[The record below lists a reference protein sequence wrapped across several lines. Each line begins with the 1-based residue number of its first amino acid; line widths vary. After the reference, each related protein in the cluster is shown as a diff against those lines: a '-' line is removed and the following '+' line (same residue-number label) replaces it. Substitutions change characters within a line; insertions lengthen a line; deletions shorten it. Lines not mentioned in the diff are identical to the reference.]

1 MGRPTTPAIGI
12 RPGAEAPPK
21 PAPVA
26 LPGASS
32 LRDVF
37 TKDGLSVER
46 SVLLLEVVARSVAAQ
61 RGGSSGQPH
70 GALTPEH
77 VRFDRPKA
85 GGKVTIVAPDAL
97 PLDPQTL
104 AYYRAPEYDQ
114 NTITAQTE
122 VYALACMLFEAIT
135 GRPPFRTGTP
145 DELKKRHAGAAPP
158 AVRQVRKDCDLP
170 PALELEINRALK
182 KRPGDRHA
190 SPDGFAEAIAA
201 AVRDDNRAT
210 MALQLDSAQALA
222 LMGSLTG
229 DGQTAATS
237 ASKQQQQV
245 PAPAMEVP
253 PPAKSKTGLFV
264 GLGVAALALGAGAFF
279 ALSGDPQP
287 PAAPAQSVDA
297 VAAPAPA
304 AAADAEASLDAAAA
318 TDVAAETDTAAES
331 DMASASDAQTD
342 DTTAE
347 PKSDPR
353 RPRPVHRGKPGDAEP
368 KLQPAPEPDT
378 KPKSDPNRPVTF

>member
-1 MGRPTTPAIGI
+1 MA
-12 RPGAEAPPK
+12 
-21 PAPVA
+21 
-26 LPGASS
+26 
-32 LRDVF
+32 
-37 TKDGLSVER
+37 VER
-46 SVLLLEVVARSVAAQ
+46 AVLLIEVVARSVAVQ
-61 RGGSSGQPH
+61 RGAPSQPPH

-77 VRFDRPKA
+77 VRYDRPKA
-85 GGKVTIVAPDAL
+85 AGKLTILAPDAL

-104 AYYRAPEYDQ
+104 AYYRAPEFDV
-114 NTITAQTE
+114 NAITPQTE
-122 VYALACMLFEAIT
+122 VYALGCMLFEAIT
-135 GRPPFRTGTP
+135 GRTPFRTGTP

-190 SPDGFAEAIAA
+190 SAQSFAEAIAA
-201 AVRDDNRAT
+201 AIRDDNRAT
-210 MALQLDSAQALA
+210 MALQLDSAEALA

-253 PPAKSKTGLFV
+253 PPPPKSKTGLFV

-279 ALSGDPQP
+279 ALFSTQRGDP
-287 PAAPAQSVDA
+287 
-297 VAAPAPA
+297 APAPA
-304 AAADAEASLDAAAA
+304 ATVDPAAAA
-318 TDVAAETDTAAES
+318 PDVAEADAAAETDIAAASDSGAETDAAAES
-331 DMASASDAQTD
+331 DAAAGTDAQVGETD
-342 DTTAE
+342 AE
-347 PKSDPR
+347 SKPDPR
-353 RPRPVHRGKPGDAEP
+353 RPRPVHRGKPGEPESKPNAPAEP
-368 KLQPAPEPDT
+368 DP